1 MKEAKLRTPIQV
13 FDELDQL
20 FINVHID
27 LCLIEALRFH
37 CGTVPGFDD
46 NSIQTAM
53 DWSLARLQGYFD
65 TLSAC
70 FDYCRS
76 FDYVAQR
83 YMELTGSVSASP
95 FRSSD

>member
-1 MKEAKLRTPIQV
+1 MKEAKFRTPIQV
-13 FDELDQL
+13 LDELDQL
-20 FINVHID
+20 FINVHTD

-46 NSIQTAM
+46 ESIQTAM

-70 FDYCRS
+70 FDYFQS
-76 FDYVAQR
+76 YEYVSQQ
-83 YMELTGSVSASP
+83 YEKLTGSVPVAPLRSP
-95 FRSSD
+95 E